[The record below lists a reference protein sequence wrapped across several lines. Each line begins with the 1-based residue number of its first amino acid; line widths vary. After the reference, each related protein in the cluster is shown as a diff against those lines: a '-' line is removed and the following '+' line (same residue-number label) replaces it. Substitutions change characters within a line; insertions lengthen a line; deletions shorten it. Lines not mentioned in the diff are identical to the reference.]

1 MESRKMGKNPKV
13 RIGLRELAAQ
23 PSGPFVL
30 WDSGDGSV
38 KGFCARR
45 QFSDVITYSVIYR
58 TKEGQQRWYKLGH
71 HGVWTPSQAREK
83 ARQIRFAAD
92 NGKDPALERHEL
104 RSGATVAELCD
115 EYVADM
121 ESHKLNG
128 KATST
133 KKSDRSRVEKH
144 IKPQLGKLRVAA
156 TTQLQIEN
164 FMNGCSPGSAKRL
177 MQLLGAIFSF
187 GIKKG
192 LLKDNPCK
200 GIVKPADVRKTRRLS
215 VPEYTQLGTAL
226 NGSATVPHDIFLFLA
241 VSGWRSS
248 EARLLKH
255 SEIDLER
262 HTATLGDTK
271 TGVSVRP
278 LSSAAIEIINRQ
290 PPTNGEYVFALQGR
304 PFSNIHPHWH
314 KLEMPKDVTQHTLR
328 HSFAS
333 LAADLGLA
341 DSTIAG
347 LIGHKQQSITSGYL
361 HLDKT
366 LVTASNTVAAE
377 TLKLMRC

>member
-1 MESRKMGKNPKV
+1 MGKNPRVK
-13 RIGLRELAAQ
+13 IGLRELAAQ

-38 KGFCARR
+38 KGFVARR
-45 QFSDVITYSVIYR
+45 QFSDVVTYSVIYR
-58 TKEGQQRWYKLGH
+58 TRDGQQRWFKLGH

-104 RSGATVAELCD
+104 RSGASVSELCD
-115 EYVADM
+115 EYVANM

-128 KATST
+128 KAPST
-133 KKSDRSRVEKH
+133 KKADRSRVEKH
-144 IKPQLGKLRVAA
+144 IKPKLGKIRVAA
-156 TTQLQIEN
+156 ITPLQIEQ
-164 FMNGCSPGSAKRL
+164 FMNGCTPGSAKRL

-192 LLKDNPCK
+192 LRSDNPCK
-200 GIVKPADVRKTRRLS
+200 GIVKPPDVRKRRRLS
-215 VPEYTQLGTAL
+215 IAEYQQLGTAL
-226 NGSATVPHDIFLFLA
+226 NGSATVPHEIFLFLA
-241 VSGWRSS
+241 ISGWRSS

-262 HTATLGDTK
+262 CTATLGDTK

-278 LSSAAIEIINRQ
+278 LSGAAIDIIKRQ
-290 PPTNGEYVFALQGR
+290 QLNGEYVFAHEGK
-304 PFSNIHPHWH
+304 PFFNIYRSWQNLALAP
-314 KLEMPKDVTQHTLR
+314 EVTQHTLR

-347 LIGHKQQSITSGYL
+347 LIGHKQQSITSRYL
-361 HLDKT
+361 HLDKA
-366 LVTASNTVAAE
+366 LISAANIVATE
-377 TLKLMRC
+377 TLRLIRR